1 MGDYL
6 KSVLKTTLLFA
17 AVGALVALAAP
28 HVMAMLGIYQSA
40 QAATVVL
47 GTVANPAVNG
57 GIFGLF
63 GAFSSGLGPVFDRV
77 FGKTETS
84 QPPLERRVHSQTISQ
99 QVNMQNARF
108 AEREMARRELPDNLE
123 SLGR

>member
-28 HVMAMLGIYQSA
+28 HVMAMMGIYQTA
-40 QAATVVL
+40 QAATVAL
-47 GTVANPAVNG
+47 GSAAVPLVNAG
-57 GIFGLF
+57 VFGLF
-63 GAFSSGLGPVFDRV
+63 GAFSSGLGPAFDAV
-77 FGKTETS
+77 FGKIETS
-84 QPPLERRVHSQTISQ
+84 QPPLERRVHSQSVSQ
-99 QVNMQNARF
+99 QANMQNSHF

-123 SLGR
+123 VGR

>member
-17 AVGALVALAAP
+17 TVGALVALAAP
-28 HVMAMLGIYQSA
+28 TVIGFVAPLLS
-40 QAATVVL
+40 ATVPAWATQFSVL
-47 GTVANPAVNG
+47 GGAVS
-57 GIFGLF
+57 FGLF
-63 GAFSSGLGPVFDRV
+63 GAFSSGLGPVFDGV